1 MIEDKIC
8 CDDVTARVLQ
18 ASKISKKHVLPAR
31 ETTPLFAAIISLVVR
46 FLFFSF

>member
-8 CDDVTARVLQ
+8 TMLLLGFLQ

-31 ETTPLFAAIISLVVR
+31 ETTPLFTAIISLVVR